1 MRIISRKALREFWKI
16 HPVAESPLVA
26 WFRIVKLGK
35 FADFNAIK
43 RTFGAAD
50 YVAPF
55 TIFDIGGNK
64 FRVIT
69 AIHYNRQRL
78 YIRHVLRIRNT
89 MSGRTRSESGNVNTR
104 RELSHDERSYSRH

>member
-1 MRIISRKALREFWKI
+1 MRIISRKVLREFWTI
-16 HPVAESPLVA
+16 HPGAESPLVA

-35 FADFNAIK
+35 FSDFNAIK

-64 FRVIT
+64 FRIIA

-78 YIRHVLRIRNT
+78 YIRHAFTHLQY
-89 MSGRTRSESGNVNTR
+89 
-104 RELSHDERSYSRH
+104 DEWTYEMRKRKPKRKKRAKP

>member
-1 MRIISRKALREFWKI
+1 MRIISRKALREFFNI
-16 HPVAESPLVA
+16 HPVAEFPLVA

-43 RTFGAAD
+43 QTFGAAD

-64 FRVIT
+64 FRVVA

-78 YIRHVLRIRNT
+78 YIRHVFTHLQYDEWTYEIRKRKLKRKK
-89 MSGRTRSESGNVNTR
+89 RTKS
-104 RELSHDERSYSRH
+104 